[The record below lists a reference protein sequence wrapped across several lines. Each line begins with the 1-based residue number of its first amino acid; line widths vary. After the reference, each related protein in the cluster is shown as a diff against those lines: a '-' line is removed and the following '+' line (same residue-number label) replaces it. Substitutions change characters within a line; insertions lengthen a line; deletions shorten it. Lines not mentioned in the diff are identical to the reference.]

1 MFTKKLLSFSA
12 LIASAGI
19 GLALLRA
26 NETTTSP
33 LPEVAYPE
41 GYRNWRFLSS
51 AVLLP
56 KEGSANPAKDNIPS
70 PQSPKL
76 IHNIY
81 ANEKAQEGLRT
92 GHFPEGAVLIA
103 DWFVLKEAG
112 PELIQ
117 GPRKSINV
125 MVRDARSTMTGGWA
139 FEDFD
144 KDSHIIRNVRQN
156 AVKACFEC
164 HRHAEDHEYVFSSL
178 KP

>member
-1 MFTKKLLSFSA
+1 MFTKKLLS
-12 LIASAGI
+12 LPIPIAFVAI
-19 GLALLRA
+19 GLAFLQA
-26 NETTTSP
+26 NETTSSSS
-33 LPEVAYPE
+33 PEVAYPE
-41 GYRNWRFLSS
+41 GYRNWRFVSS
-51 AVLLP
+51 AVLLSN
-56 KEGSANPAKDNIPS
+56 GTSAKPSKDSAPS
-70 PQSPKL
+70 SQTPGL

-112 PELIQ
+112 PELLQ

-125 MVRDARSTMTGGWA
+125 MVRDARSTTTGGWA

-144 KDSHIIRNVRQN
+144 KDSHIIRNVRQH